1 MIPNNKAEAK
11 INLGIINPYLKRS
24 ELIQHAALIVILP
37 WINKFL
43 WVRRRNT
50 DFECCKS
57 ITIVHPVVVHCS
69 LFVLREHTVEIQV
82 AHLKPNGRKY

>member
-1 MIPNNKAEAK
+1 VVPDNKAEAK

-43 WVRRRNT
+43 WVRRRHVDHAENT

-57 ITIVHPVVVHCS
+57 ITIVHLVVVHCS
-69 LFVLREHTVEIQV
+69 LFVL
-82 AHLKPNGRKY
+82 L